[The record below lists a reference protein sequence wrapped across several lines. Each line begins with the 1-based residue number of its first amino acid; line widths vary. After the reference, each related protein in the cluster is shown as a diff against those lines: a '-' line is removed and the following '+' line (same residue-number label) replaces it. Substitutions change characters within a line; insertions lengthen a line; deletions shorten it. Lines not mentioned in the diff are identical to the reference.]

1 MSDFQDLGLDP
12 SLLRGV
18 SAAGFTKPFPIQEQ
32 TISHLLAGSDVIGQ
46 AKTGSGKTAAY
57 GLPLL
62 QSIDIQNRKVQAL
75 VLAPTRELAVQITE
89 ELKKL
94 GKYTGAKIVTI
105 YGGQSINVQLE
116 ALKHG
121 AHAIV
126 GTPGRVIDHLKRGTL
141 HLGAVET
148 IVLDE
153 ADTMLDMGFIDD
165 VEFIIDCTPDERQ
178 ISLFSATMPQEI
190 INLSEKYMRDPEK
203 VLIDSDE
210 PSVDTLDQYY
220 ALMPQSEKLTFL
232 LELLNREKPES
243 SIVFCRTKYGAH
255 KLARELERRFL
266 DAVPLHGDL
275 SQSQRD
281 HSMRQFRSGR
291 VNILVA
297 TDVASRGIDIPQVDC
312 VINYE
317 LPQNSALYFHRVGRT
332 ARAGDTGKAFT
343 LVSERE
349 YADFARIRNL
359 TKAKIKPLR
368 PEDEKPSSSG
378 SHTQYSNRIERR
390 RRGRDYDDRRRPR
403 GFEQS
408 RPGPRWQRR
417 RQHQYQQQQQQQ
429 QRRYRR

>member
-1 MSDFQDLGLDP
+1 MSNFQELGLDP

-18 SAAGFTKPFPIQEQ
+18 TAAGFTKPFPIQEQ

-62 QSIDIQNRKVQAL
+62 QAIDMQNRKVQAV

-94 GKYTGAKIVTI
+94 GKYTGARIVTI

-116 ALKHG
+116 ALRHG

-141 HLGAVET
+141 RLSAVKT
-148 IVLDE
+148 VVLDE

-165 VEFIIDCTPDERQ
+165 VEFIIDSTPDERQ

-190 INLSEKYMRDPEK
+190 INLSQKYMRNPEK

-220 ALMPQSEKLTFL
+220 ALMPQSEKQTFL
-232 LELLNREKPES
+232 IELLSREKPES

-255 KLARELERRFL
+255 KLARELESRFL
-266 DAVPLHGDL
+266 DAVSLHGDL

-281 HSMRQFRSGR
+281 HSMRLFRSGR

-312 VINYE
+312 VVNYE
-317 LPQNSALYFHRVGRT
+317 VPQNSALYFHRVGRT
-332 ARAGDTGKAFT
+332 ARAGDTGKAYT

-349 YADFARIRNL
+349 YGDFAQIRNL
-359 TKAKIKPLR
+359 TKAIIKPLR
-368 PEDEKPSSSG
+368 PEDEKPVSSS

-390 RRGRDYDDRRRPR
+390 RSDRHRPR
-403 GFEQS
+403 GFGRSES
-408 RPGPRWQRR
+408 GPRWQ
-417 RQHQYQQQQQQQ
+417 QQRQQQQ